1 MRDVSEYPEH
11 RALGGAG
18 FDPSAALSKVLVDA
32 GALDGFSKAAARSGV
47 VDRPVG
53 VSALSKAVADSGL
66 LDRLVGVSAL
76 SKAVADSGL
85 LDRLVGVSALREAP
99 GLPTLDELSV
109 PIEDVR
115 DVIAEAQE
123 ILVEAAAD
131 PPADDATPAKR
142 ARPELSNDALMFAS
156 LVLLLVSAVM
166 LRHGAPK
173 TLDWLNDV
181 TTAPIALYALAYAI
195 MRSGK

>member
-47 VDRPVG
+47 VDRP
-53 VSALSKAVADSGL
+53 
-66 LDRLVGVSAL
+66 VGVSAL